1 MIWFTLNIKN
11 KLKIYKPSQMIKQ
24 RRHSVLPFYLQGCV
38 TKCKT
43 DIRYDMFWYSIRI
56 YKVLIALQSMAPCGF
71 IDGLRKNSDVPGHDR
86 CCGFCICIYQPP
98 ALPAPGGATATT
110 ATHQHQQQKQQHSH
124 KSNSDSNRRKQQ
136 RTNSSNLRIL
146 DFWISDFGFPISDFW
161 FWIGLLFV
169 LLLAAP
175 NSPLGLWISGLG
187 SAIFAQV
194 WVLHEIYKTTRIRV
208 SEDIQ

>member
-1 MIWFTLNIKN
+1 
-11 KLKIYKPSQMIKQ
+11 MIKQ

-136 RTNSSNLRIL
+136 RTNSSNFRIL
-146 DFWISDFGFPISDFW
+146 DFRFLISDFGLVYSSFSFW
-161 FWIGLLFV
+161 QPQTVRWGFGFRV
-169 LLLAAP
+169 LDLQFLP
-175 NSPLGLWISGLG
+175 KFGFCMRYTRPRGFG
-187 SAIFAQV
+187 SAR
-194 WVLHEIYKTTRIRV
+194 IYSNASFV
-208 SEDIQ
+208 